1 MKSTIAVQSPRV
13 RLREVF
19 SLSWERLGTKQMLLL
34 FACLMIF
41 ADSVLEVLF
50 PIMLEWYFNDL
61 GEGGLQIRTLL
72 SVFTIIVVAA
82 GVFNTIGYYV
92 KQNLLSSV
100 HRDLAVELADEAQR
114 LPLHTAQ
121 SSHTADIARRI
132 KSDSDF
138 PWLLGTIL
146 DWMGNQA
153 LLLLLASIYML
164 RLNWQIGICVMILLP
179 LGALGSHLMKRR
191 LARVGVETA
200 NQEAIVEQCQQDALQ
215 GIETIRAFGAEDW
228 MLGRFVTERAKL
240 NKLYL
245 RRMWWQQC
253 VNGLTSSLAL
263 LINWGTILTVAW
275 LAIRGKMSLGSL
287 MAFSVLIWR
296 IQGPLI
302 QLGNAWG
309 EVQIRLGT
317 CYRIFTL
324 WRAPKEPRLN
334 VTSSHLDNDGN
345 EHEPDIRLHDVSFRY
360 LEKAGLMD
368 AGHSDESGEQS
379 EPVGS
384 QGAAL
389 LNRASLD
396 IKAGSFTAIV
406 GPSGGGKSTVAKL
419 AAGLLF
425 PGEGDVR
432 IGGASTLANAE
443 YARRNVSYVP
453 QTPYLFSGTIRD
465 NLLRVRPDATEQ
477 EMIEAAS
484 AAQAHE
490 FIVSLPDGYDTSLQE
505 HGSTLSGGQRQRLSI
520 ARAILANRQI
530 WILDEATSALDMDT
544 ERRVMEAI
552 LSRTRE
558 QGRTLL
564 VIAHRLTTV
573 QDADAIL
580 VMKEGKV
587 VEQGTHRQLT
597 TILDGL
603 YSELWVQMNGTT
615 G

>member
-1 MKSTIAVQSPRV
+1 MKPSVATPTPSV

-19 SLSWERLGTKQMLLL
+19 SLSWERLGTQQMLLL

-41 ADSVLEVLF
+41 TDSIMQVMI
-50 PIMLEWYFNDL
+50 PILMEWYFNYLGDGDL
-61 GEGGLQIRTLL
+61 LQIRMLL
-72 SVFTIIVVAA
+72 TVFTLIVIAA
-82 GVFNTIGYYV
+82 GVFNTVGYYI

-100 HRDLAVELADEAQR
+100 QRDLSVELADEAQR
-114 LPLHTAQ
+114 LPLHTVQ
-121 SSHTADIARRI
+121 SSHTADIVQRVNR
-132 KSDSDF
+132 DSDF
-138 PWLLGTIL
+138 PWLIGTIL

-153 LLLLLASIYML
+153 LLLLLASVYML
-164 RLNWQIGICVMILLP
+164 QLNWQIGICVIILLP
-179 LGALGSHLMKRR
+179 FGALGSHLMKRR
-191 LARVGVETA
+191 LARVGIETA
-200 NQEAIVEQCQQDALQ
+200 NQEAIVGQCQQDALQ
-215 GIETIRAFGAEDW
+215 GMETLRAFGAEGW

-240 NKLYL
+240 NKLYV

-253 VNGLTSSLAL
+253 VNGLTNSLAQ

-275 LAIRGKMSLGSL
+275 LAIHGKMSLGSL
-287 MAFSVLIWR
+287 MAFSVLIGR
-296 IQGPLI
+296 IQGPLT

-309 EVQIRLGT
+309 EIQIRLGT
-317 CYRIFTL
+317 TYRIFTL
-324 WRAPKEPRLN
+324 WRAPKEPHSN
-334 VTSSHLDNDGN
+334 VTASASDSEEENK
-345 EHEPDIRLHDVSFRY
+345 PDIRLLDVSFRY
-360 LEKAGLMD
+360 LENAGLMD
-368 AGHSDESGEQS
+368 KGHPSGSGEQS
-379 EPVGS
+379 EPVRS
-384 QGAAL
+384 EGAML
-389 LNRASLD
+389 LSRASLD

-419 AAGLLF
+419 AGGLLF

-443 YARRNVSYVP
+443 HARRNVSYVP

-465 NLLRVRPDATEQ
+465 NLLRVRPEATEQ
-477 EMIEAAS
+477 EMIDATT
-484 AAQAHE
+484 AAQAHD
-490 FIVSLPDGYDTSLQE
+490 FIMSLPEGYDTSLKE
-505 HGSTLSGGQRQRLSI
+505 HGSTLSGGQRQRLAI
-520 ARAILANRQI
+520 ARAILADRGI

-573 QDADAIL
+573 QDADTII
-580 VMKEGKV
+580 VMREGRV

-597 TILDGL
+597 ALREGL
-603 YSELWVQMNGTT
+603 YSELWVQMKGTT

>member
-1 MKSTIAVQSPRV
+1 MNSSSAMQFPRV

-41 ADSVLEVLF
+41 TDSVMQVLI
-50 PIMLEWYFNDL
+50 PIMMEWYFNYLGDGDL
-61 GEGGLQIRTLL
+61 LQIRLL
-72 SVFTIIVVAA
+72 LAVFTLIVIAA
-82 GVFNTIGYYV
+82 GVFNTIGYYI

-121 SSHTADIARRI
+121 SSHTADIAQRVNG
-132 KSDSDF
+132 DSDF

-153 LLLLLASIYML
+153 LMLLLASIYML
-164 RLNWQIGICVMILLP
+164 QLNWQIGVCVMILLP

-200 NQEAIVEQCQQDALQ
+200 NQEAIVGQCQQDALQ
-215 GIETIRAFGAEDW
+215 GIETLRAFGAEDW
-228 MLGRFVTERAKL
+228 MLGRFVSERAKL

-275 LAIRGKMSLGSL
+275 LTIRGKMSLGSL

-317 CYRIFTL
+317 SYRIFTL
-324 WRAPKEPRLN
+324 WRARKEPRLN
-334 VTSSHLDNDGN
+334 VKASDPDID
-345 EHEPDIRLHDVSFRY
+345 EKKPDIRLLDVSFRY
-360 LEKAGLMD
+360 LENAGLMD
-368 AGHSDESGEQS
+368 AGHWSGSGEQS
-379 EPVGS
+379 EPIGS
-384 QGAAL
+384 EGAL
-389 LNRASLD
+389 LLSRASLD

-425 PGEGDVR
+425 PSDGDVR

-465 NLLRVRPDATEQ
+465 NLLRVRPEATEQ

-484 AAQAHE
+484 AAQAHD
-490 FIVSLPDGYDTSLQE
+490 FILSLPDGYDTSLQE

-520 ARAILANRQI
+520 ARAILADRKI

-573 QDADAIL
+573 LDADAIL
-580 VMKEGKV
+580 VMREGRV

-597 TILDGL
+597 TIQDGL

>member
-1 MKSTIAVQSPRV
+1 MKSSAAMHSPSV

-19 SLSWERLGTKQMLLL
+19 SLSWERLGSKQMMLLL
-34 FACLMIF
+34 ACLMIF
-41 ADSVLEVLF
+41 TDSIMHVMI
-50 PIMLEWYFNDL
+50 PIMMEWYFNYL
-61 GEGGLQIRTLL
+61 GDGNLPQIRALL
-72 SVFTIIVVAA
+72 SVFTVIVIAA
-82 GVFNTIGYYV
+82 GVFNTIGYYI
-92 KQNLLSSV
+92 KQNILSSV
-100 HRDLAVELADEAQR
+100 HRDLAVDLADEAQR

-121 SSHTADIARRI
+121 SSHSADIAQRVQGN
-132 KSDSDF
+132 SDF

-153 LLLLLASIYML
+153 LMLLLASLYML
-164 RLNWQIGICVMILLP
+164 QLNWQIGVCVMILLP

-191 LARVGVETA
+191 LARVGHETA
-200 NQEAIVEQCQQDALQ
+200 NQEAIVGQCQQDALQ
-215 GIETIRAFGAEDW
+215 GVETLRAFGAEDW

-240 NKLYL
+240 NKLYM

-253 VNGLTSSLAL
+253 VNSLTSSLAL

-275 LAIRGKMSLGSL
+275 LTIRGKMSLGSL
-287 MAFSVLIWR
+287 MAFSILIWR

-317 CYRIFTL
+317 TYRVFTL
-324 WRAPKEPRLN
+324 WRAKKEPALN
-334 VTSSHLDNDGN
+334 IDAMASDLAKVMPT
-345 EHEPDIRLHDVSFRY
+345 IRMDDVSFRY
-360 LEKAGLMD
+360 LENAGLMD
-368 AGHSDESGEQS
+368 TGHSDGTGPKEPDGAESS
-379 EPVGS
+379 M
-384 QGAAL
+384 L
-389 LNRASLD
+389 LRRVSLD
-396 IKAGSFTAIV
+396 IKPGSFTAIV

-425 PGEGDVR
+425 PDEGDVR
-432 IGGASTLANAE
+432 IGGASTLTNAE
-443 YARRNVSYVP
+443 YARAIVSYVP

-465 NLLRVRPDATEQ
+465 NLLMVKPKATEQ
-477 EMIEAAS
+477 EMIAASS

-490 FIVSLPDGYDTSLQE
+490 FILSLPEGYDTSLQE
-505 HGSTLSGGQRQRLSI
+505 HGSTLSGGQRQRLAI
-520 ARAILANRQI
+520 ARAILADRMI

-573 QDADAIL
+573 QDADTIL
-580 VMKEGKV
+580 VMREGSV

-597 TILDGL
+597 TIQDGL

>member
-1 MKSTIAVQSPRV
+1 MKASVAMHSPSV

-19 SLSWERLGTKQMLLL
+19 SLSWDRLGSKQMLLL

-41 ADSVLEVLF
+41 TDSIMQVLI
-50 PIMLEWYFNDL
+50 PIMMEWYFNYLGDGDL
-61 GEGGLQIRTLL
+61 PQIRLL
-72 SVFTIIVVAA
+72 LTVFTLIVVAA
-82 GVFNTIGYYV
+82 AVFNTIGYYI

-100 HRDLAVELADEAQR
+100 HRDLAVDLADEAQR

-121 SSHTADIARRI
+121 SSHTADIAQRVTGN
-132 KSDSDF
+132 SDF

-153 LLLLLASIYML
+153 LMLLLASIYML
-164 RLNWQIGICVMILLP
+164 QLNWQIGVCVMVLLP

-200 NQEAIVEQCQQDALQ
+200 NQEAIVGQCQQDALQ
-215 GIETIRAFGAEDW
+215 GVETLRAFGAEDW

-240 NKLYL
+240 NKLYM

-253 VNGLTSSLAL
+253 VNGLTSSLAV

-317 CYRIFTL
+317 TYRVFTL
-324 WRAPKEPRLN
+324 WRAQKEPALN
-334 VTSSHLDNDGN
+334 VDAMAADLAEVVPT
-345 EHEPDIRLHDVSFRY
+345 IRMHDVSFRY

-368 AGHSDESGEQS
+368 AGHPERPGAK
-379 EPVGS
+379 EPVGPE
-384 QGAAL
+384 AL
-389 LNRASLD
+389 PLLRRVSLD
-396 IKAGSFTAIV
+396 IKPGSFTAIV

-419 AAGLLF
+419 TAGLLF
-425 PGEGDVR
+425 PDEGDVR
-432 IGGASTLANAE
+432 IGGMSTLDNAE
-443 YARRNVSYVP
+443 RARAIISYVP
-453 QTPYLFSGTIRD
+453 QTSYLFSGTIRE
-465 NLLRVRPDATEQ
+465 NLLMVKPDASEQ
-477 EMIEAAS
+477 ELVAAAD

-490 FIVSLPDGYDTSLQE
+490 FIMSFPEGYDTSLKE
-505 HGSTLSGGQRQRLSI
+505 HGSTLSGGQRQRLAI
-520 ARAILANRQI
+520 ARAILADRKI
-530 WILDEATSALDMDT
+530 LILDEATSALDMDT

-573 QDADAIL
+573 QDADTIL
-580 VMKEGKV
+580 VMREGRV

-597 TILDGL
+597 TIQDGL
-603 YSELWVQMNGTT
+603 YSELWVQMSGTA

>member
-1 MKSTIAVQSPRV
+1 MKTSIAAQPPSV

-19 SLSWERLGTKQMLLL
+19 SLSWERLGSKQMLLL

-41 ADSVLEVLF
+41 TDSIMQVLI
-50 PIMLEWYFNDL
+50 PIMMEWYFNYLGDSDL
-61 GEGGLQIRTLL
+61 PQIRTLL
-72 SVFTIIVVAA
+72 AAFTLIVIAA
-82 GVFNTIGYYV
+82 SVFNTIGYYI

-100 HRDLAVELADEAQR
+100 HRDLAVDLADEAQR

-121 SSHTADIARRI
+121 SSHTADIAQRVNR
-132 KSDSDF
+132 DSDF

-153 LLLLLASIYML
+153 LLLLLASAYML
-164 RLNWQIGICVMILLP
+164 QLNWRIGICVMILLP

-191 LARVGVETA
+191 LARIGSETA
-200 NQEAIVEQCQQDALQ
+200 NQEAIVGQCQQDALQ
-215 GIETIRAFGAEDW
+215 GMETLRAFGAEHW
-228 MLGRFVTERAKL
+228 MLGRFVTERSKL
-240 NKLYL
+240 NKIYIK
-245 RRMWWQQC
+245 RMWWQQC

-317 CYRIFTL
+317 TYRAITL
-324 WRAPKEPRLN
+324 LRAPKEPALA
-334 VTSSHLDNDGN
+334 VDAGVSAIADKKPT
-345 EHEPDIRLHDVSFRY
+345 IRLHDVSFRY
-360 LEKAGLMD
+360 RENAGLMD
-368 AGHSDESGEQS
+368 AGHSDPTGAEH
-379 EPVGS
+379 EPVGPE
-384 QGAAL
+384 AATL
-389 LNRASLD
+389 LTRVSLD
-396 IKAGSFTAIV
+396 IQPGSFTAIV

-425 PGEGDVR
+425 PDEGDVR
-432 IGGASTLANAE
+432 IGGTSTLANAE
-443 YARRNVSYVP
+443 YARSIVSYVP
-453 QTPYLFSGTIRD
+453 QTSYLFSGTIRE
-465 NLLRVRPDATEQ
+465 NLLKVKSDASE
-477 EMIEAAS
+477 EELIAAAA

-490 FIVSLPDGYDTSLQE
+490 FIRSLPEGYDTSLKE
-505 HGSTLSGGQRQRLSI
+505 HGSTLSGGQRQRLAI
-520 ARAILANRQI
+520 ARAILADRTI
-530 WILDEATSALDMDT
+530 LILDEATSALDMDT

-573 QDADAIL
+573 QDADSIL
-580 VMKEGKV
+580 VMREGKV
-587 VEQGTHRQLT
+587 VQQGTHRQLA
-597 TILDGL
+597 TIRDGL

>member
-1 MKSTIAVQSPRV
+1 MKASTAIQAPRV
-13 RLREVF
+13 SLREVF

-34 FACLMIF
+34 FSCLLIF

-61 GEGGLQIRTLL
+61 GEGNLSQIHSLL
-72 SVFTIIVVAA
+72 IVFTIIVVAA
-82 GVFNTIGYYV
+82 GVFNTVGYYM

-121 SSHTADIARRI
+121 SSHTADIAQRV

-164 RLNWQIGICVMILLP
+164 RLNWQIGICVIILLP

-200 NQEAIVEQCQQDALQ
+200 NQEAIVGQCQQDALQ
-215 GIETIRAFGAEDW
+215 GIETLRAFGAEEW
-228 MLGRFVTERAKL
+228 MLERFVTERSKL

-275 LAIRGKMSLGSL
+275 LAIHGQMSLGSL

-317 CYRIFTL
+317 CYRIYTL
-324 WRAPKEPRLN
+324 WRAAKEPHAN
-334 VTSSHLDNDGN
+334 VTASDSVNGEDK
-345 EHEPDIRLHDVSFRY
+345 PDIRLLDVSFRY
-360 LEKAGLMD
+360 LENAGLMD
-368 AGHSDESGEQS
+368 AGRSVESS
-379 EPVGS
+379 EPPQPS
-384 QGAAL
+384 GAEGAML

-425 PGEGDVR
+425 PREGDVH
-432 IGGASTLANAE
+432 IGGASTLVNAE
-443 YARRNVSYVP
+443 HARRDVAYVP
-453 QTPYLFSGTIRD
+453 QTPYLFSGTIRE
-465 NLLRVRPDATEQ
+465 NLLKARPEATERQ
-477 EMIEAAS
+477 MIEAAS
-484 AAQAHE
+484 AAQVHE

-505 HGSTLSGGQRQRLSI
+505 HGNTLSGGQRQRLAI
-520 ARAILANRQI
+520 ARAILADRRI

-573 QDADAIL
+573 QDADTIL
-580 VMKEGKV
+580 VMKEGRV

-597 TILDGL
+597 TRQDGL
-603 YSELWVQMNGTT
+603 YSELWVQMSGTA